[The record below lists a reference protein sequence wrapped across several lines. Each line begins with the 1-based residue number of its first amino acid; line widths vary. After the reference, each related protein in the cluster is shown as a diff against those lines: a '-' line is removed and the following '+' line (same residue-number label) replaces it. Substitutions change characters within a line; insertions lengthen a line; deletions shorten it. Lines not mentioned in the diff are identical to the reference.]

1 MSVETHFRIVI
12 NPSRPAN
19 ESGSFPWQCTLC
31 GAAVAHV
38 DRHAEWHLRTDG
50 ISYGSLIR
58 AIDGDATFKA
68 AAHD

>member
-12 NPSRPAN
+12 NP
-19 ESGSFPWQCTLC
+19 GSFPWQCTLC